1 MYRLLSLTQIGR
13 ILGHNVADNDFLPD
27 HQSCGCCSCVLI
39 SLITF
44 GCRIL
49 WPVTLLLQQSAIIHA
64 RFRRFL
70 CMLSR
75 CGLAL
80 SVAYKHR
87 VPHFVCVCVPHCACR
102 PETKQKVAEAGDIE
116 ADLME
121 FRELQRIVST
131 YLDRNTT
138 SEARLW

>member
-1 MYRLLSLTQIGR
+1 MSDFVAGDTAVTAVRNHSRPFSAFPVHAFTLWVSSLG
-13 ILGHNVADNDFLPD
+13 G
-27 HQSCGCCSCVLI
+27 
-39 SLITF
+39 
-44 GCRIL
+44 
-49 WPVTLLLQQSAIIHA
+49 LQAPCTP
-64 RFRRFL
+64 F
-70 CMLSR
+70 C
-75 CGLAL
+75 
-80 SVAYKHR
+80 
-87 VPHFVCVCVPHCACR
+87 VCVCVPHCACR